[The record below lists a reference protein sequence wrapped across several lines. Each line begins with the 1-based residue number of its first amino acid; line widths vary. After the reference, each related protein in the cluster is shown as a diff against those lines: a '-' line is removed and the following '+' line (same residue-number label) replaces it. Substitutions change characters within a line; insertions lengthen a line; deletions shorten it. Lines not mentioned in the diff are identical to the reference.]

1 MEFILSVNYLILH
14 LMTNSLQ
21 HFPLWTAV
29 VTPLNE
35 YAEIDLESLEF
46 VLKEQEK
53 VGNGVLILGST
64 GEGLNLNQVEKQ
76 EIVKFTKALD
86 LVVPVMV
93 GISGFNLEGQ
103 IKFIKFCDK
112 YDVDA
117 FLLVNPIYARPGKK
131 GQYTWFSSLMIETD
145 TPCMLYNVPSRT
157 GNKMSP
163 EVPARLFNDFGN
175 YLGLKEA
182 SGSIEDFN
190 HFYKAEPKAPL
201 YCGDDIL
208 IREFTALGAIGHVSV
223 ASNVWPKKT
232 HKYVHLA
239 LQGNTKELFK
249 EWVACTSL
257 LFKAPNPIP
266 VKSLLFHKGWINSDQ
281 VKLPLVREDL
291 TREIEEAL
299 IEADRLLNMWGDFEE

>member
-1 MEFILSVNYLILH
+1 MEFILLVNYLILQ
-14 LMTNSLQ
+14 LMTDPLR

-29 VTPLNE
+29 VTPLND
-35 YAEIDLESLEF
+35 YAEVDFESLES
-46 VLKEQEK
+46 VLKEQEIA
-53 VGNGVLILGST
+53 GNGVLILGST
-64 GEGLNLNQVEKQ
+64 GEGLNLNQIEKQ

-93 GISGFNLEGQ
+93 GISGFDLERQ
-103 IKFIKFCDK
+103 IKFIQFCDE
-112 YDVDA
+112 YNVDA
-117 FLLVNPIYARPGKK
+117 FLLVNPMYAKPGKE
-131 GQYTWFSSLMIETD
+131 GQYIWFRSLMIETD
-145 TPCMLYNVPSRT
+145 TPCMIYNVPSRT

-190 HFYKAEPKAPL
+190 DFYKAEPKAPL

-208 IREFTALGAIGHVSV
+208 IREFIDLGAIGHVSV

-239 LQGNTKELFK
+239 LQGNTKELFN